1 MATAEL
7 AVALPSLV
15 LVLAVALAAVDLGL
29 TQVRCVDA
37 ARLGARLVAR
47 AEPQSVVLGEVRSAA
62 PNGAAVVLGRSGDHG
77 SVTVTA
83 RAPGVLR
90 YLGGVVDP
98 PRATAVARLE
108 SAP

>member
-47 AEPQSVVLGEVRSAA
+47 AEPESVVLGEVRRAA
-62 PNGAAVVLGRSGDHG
+62 PSGAHVVVARSGDHG
-77 SVTVTA
+77 TVTVTG
-83 RAPGVLR
+83 RAPAVLR
-90 YLGGVVDP
+90 YLGVVDP

>member
-37 ARLGARLVAR
+37 ARLGARLVVR
-47 AEPQSVVLGEVRSAA
+47 AEPQSVVLTAVRRAA
-62 PNGAAVVLGRSGDHG
+62 PGEAQVVVASTGDHAT
-77 SVTVTA
+77 VTVTA
-83 RAPGVLR
+83 RAPAVLR
-90 YLGGVVDP
+90 YLGVVDP

-108 SAP
+108 SAS